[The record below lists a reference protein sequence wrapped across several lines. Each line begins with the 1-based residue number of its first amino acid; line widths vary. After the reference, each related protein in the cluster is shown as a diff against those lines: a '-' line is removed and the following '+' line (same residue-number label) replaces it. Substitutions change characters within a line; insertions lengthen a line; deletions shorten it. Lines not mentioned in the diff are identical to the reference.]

1 MDAPNLHLLMHQNTD
16 KISSNYYGMDK
27 AVIDSEKCISC
38 GLCIEKCR
46 FDAIENEP
54 DLL

>member
-1 MDAPNLHLLMHQNTD
+1 MHQNTN
-16 KISSNYYGMDK
+16 KISSNHYGMDK
-27 AVIDSEKCISC
+27 TVIYSEKCISC